1 MRLSF
6 FYAQIWLKCRVK
18 QGNVFS
24 NVLTEMTTVDVI
36 CYKYKPLKSGELPLK
51 IRICKDRKTR
61 YINLG
66 VSTKAEYWDFEKNQ
80 PKSNCPDREMLEKLI
95 ANKISEVK
103 SKIVELKSEDK
114 EFSAT
119 TLVEKVSHPTNT
131 ITVGELFKQHIH
143 CLKEEKRTG
152 YRLSIQQTYNSLIK
166 FNRHLD
172 IPFSDIDCN
181 WLKRYETWLRKQGK
195 SENTIGIRFRNIRM
209 IFNLAMNME
218 LVKPENYPFKK
229 FKVSKLHQD
238 TAKRALTKEEI
249 LSVVNYNIT
258 GKDFY
263 CKLAVHLFTFSYFM
277 GGINFV
283 DMAYLTE
290 KNILNNRLIYNR
302 RKTSKLINLPMQQ
315 RAYMVLKEYEK
326 SNEPYLF
333 PILSTKHKTEQQRL
347 NRLHKVITKVNKAL
361 KAIGE
366 ELHIPIKLT
375 TYVARHSYATVL
387 KRAGVATSIICES
400 LGHSSEKVT
409 QIYLDGFENSQI
421 DKAMENL

>member
-1 MRLSF
+1 
-6 FYAQIWLKCRVK
+6 
-18 QGNVFS
+18 
-24 NVLTEMTTVDVI
+24 MTTVDVV
-36 CYKYKPLKSGELPLK
+36 CYKYKPLKNGELPLK
-51 IRICKDRKTR
+51 IKICKDRKTR

-80 PKSNCPDREMLEKLI
+80 PKSACPDKEMLEKLI

-103 SKIVELKSEDK
+103 SKIVEMKSEDR

-119 TLVEKVSHPTNT
+119 TLVEKVSNQNRI
-131 ITVGELFKQHIH
+131 ITVGELFKQHLH
-143 CLKEEKRTG
+143 CLVEEKRTG

-172 IPFSDIDCN
+172 IPFSEMDYT

-209 IFNLAMNME
+209 IFNLAIDMG

-249 LSVVNYNIT
+249 LSVVNYNT
-258 GKDFY
+258 AGRDFY

-290 KNILNNRLIYNR
+290 KNILNNRLVYSR
-302 RKTSKLINLPMQQ
+302 RKTSKLTNLPMQE
-315 RAYMVLKEYEK
+315 RAVALLKEYEMK
-326 SNEPYLF
+326 NSPYLF
-333 PILSTKHKTEQQRL
+333 PILTVRHKTEQQRL

-361 KAIGE
+361 KTIGE

-387 KRAGVATSIICES
+387 KRAGVATSIISES

-409 QIYLDGFENSQI
+409 QIYLDSFENSQI
-421 DKAMENL
+421 DEAMENLK

>member
-1 MRLSF
+1 M
-6 FYAQIWLKCRVK
+6 LKQVLK
-18 QGNVFS
+18 QRNVFS
-24 NVLTEMTTVDVI
+24 NVLPKMTTADVI
-36 CYKYKPLKSGELPLK
+36 CYKYKPLKNGELPLK
-51 IRICKDRKTR
+51 IKVCKDRKTR

-66 VSTKAEYWDFEKNQ
+66 VSTKLEEWDFEKNL
-80 PKSNCPDREMLEKLI
+80 PKSTCPNREMLEKLI
-95 ANKISEVK
+95 SYKISEVK
-103 SKIVELKSEDK
+103 SKIVELKAENK

-119 TLVEKVSHPTNT
+119 TLVEKVSHPTKT

-143 CLKEEKRTG
+143 NLKEEKRTG

-172 IPFSDIDCN
+172 IPFSEMDYS
-181 WLKRYETWLRKQGK
+181 WLKRCETWLRKQGK

-209 IFNLAMNME
+209 IFNLAINMG
-218 LVKPENYPFKK
+218 LVKPESYPFKQL
-229 FKVSKLHQD
+229 KVSKLHQE
-238 TAKRALTKEEI
+238 TAKRALTKDEI

-283 DMAYLTE
+283 DMAYLTG
-290 KNILNNRLIYNR
+290 KNIVSNRLIYNR
-302 RKTSKLINLPMQQ
+302 RKTSKLINLPMQE
-315 RAYMVLKEYEK
+315 RALLVLKEYK
-326 SNEPYLF
+326 DSNKPYLF
-333 PILSTKHKTEQQRL
+333 PILSASHKTEQQKL

-361 KAIGE
+361 KCIGE
-366 ELHIPIKLT
+366 ELNIPIKLT

-387 KRAGVATSIICES
+387 KRAGISTSIICES

-409 QIYLDGFENSQI
+409 QIYLDNFENNQI
-421 DKAMENL
+421 DKAMELLK

>member
-1 MRLSF
+1 M
-6 FYAQIWLKCRVK
+6 VK
-18 QGNVFS
+18 QVEKQRNVFS
-24 NVLTEMTTVDVI
+24 NVLPKMTTVDVI
-36 CYKYKPLKSGELPLK
+36 CYKYKPLKNGELPIK

-66 VSTKAEYWDFEKNQ
+66 VSTKLGEWDFEKNL
-80 PKSNCPDREMLEKLI
+80 PKSTCPNREVLEKLI
-95 ANKISEVK
+95 SNKICEVK
-103 SKIVELKSEDK
+103 SKIVELKSDNK
-114 EFSAT
+114 DFSAT
-119 TLVEKVSHPTNT
+119 TLVEKVSHPTKV

-143 CLKEEKRTG
+143 CLEDEKRTG

-172 IPFSDIDCN
+172 IPFSEMDCN
-181 WLKRYETWLRKQGK
+181 WLKRYETWLRKQDK

-218 LVKPENYPFKK
+218 LLKLENYSFKR
-229 FKVSKLHQD
+229 FKVSKLHQE
-238 TAKRALTKEEI
+238 TAKRALSKEEV
-249 LSVVNYNIT
+249 LSIINYPIMGIDYYT
-258 GKDFY
+258 
-263 CKLAVHLFTFSYFM
+263 KLAINLFTFSYFM

-290 KNILNNRLIYNR
+290 RNIIDNRLIYNR
-302 RKTSKLINLPMQQ
+302 KKTSKLINLPMQQ
-315 RAYMVLKEYEK
+315 RAYMVLKEYKK
-326 SNEPYLF
+326 SNETYLF
-333 PILSTKHKTEQQRL
+333 PILSSKHKTEQQRL

-361 KAIGE
+361 KIIGE

-387 KRAGVATSIICES
+387 KRAGVATSIISES

-409 QIYLDGFENSQI
+409 QIYLDGFENNQI